1 MVRDRLK
8 ALQATRDEL
17 EAAGELPEVTDPY
30 VYEQHI
36 DIDEDEENEDSLHKF
51 FLKAQTVR
59 SWIET
64 AENHTKEMRR
74 LQSTILSSPRPDELA
89 KTELED
95 RMAAIKM
102 TSNQIR
108 VALKELAES
117 VARAEV
123 KANGRPSATLRIRKT
138 QYQALSRVFSDTLIA
153 YNTSQLKYREDC
165 KERIRR
171 QLRIANRETTDD
183 ELEKMLENGDVAV
196 FTGDIVVQTQEA
208 RQALADVE
216 ARHKEIMKLEK
227 NIMELRDLFIEMASL
242 VATQGD
248 MIDRI
253 ETHVLSAG
261 EAVSEAAKQTKKA
274 VVYRSKAR
282 KKKIIIIAV
291 LIVILIIV
299 ALIIVFS
306 VVPMPSSKGSTSSTS
321 NCGASGCSTLSATTL
336 RPVRS

>member
-17 EAAGELPEVTDPY
+17 EAAGELPEVIDRY

-36 DIDEDEENEDSLHKF
+36 DIDEDEENEDSLQNF
-51 FLKAQTVR
+51 FLKVQMIR

-64 AENHTKEMRR
+64 TGNHTREMRR
-74 LQSTILSSPRPDELA
+74 LQSSIISSPRPDELA

-108 VALKELAES
+108 LALKELAEC
-117 VARAEV
+117 VARAEE

-138 QYQALSRVFSDTLIA
+138 QYQSLSRIFSDTLIA
-153 YNTSQLKYREDC
+153 YNTTQLKYREDC

-171 QLRIANRETTDD
+171 QLKIANRETTDD
-183 ELEKMLENGDVAV
+183 ELEKMLENGNVAV

-216 ARHKEIMKLEK
+216 ARHKEIIKLEK
-227 NIMELRDLFIEMASL
+227 NITELRDLFIEMAML

-253 ETHVLSAG
+253 ETHVMNAG
-261 EAVSEAAKQTKKA
+261 EAVSEAARQTKKA

-282 KKKIIIIAV
+282 KKKIIIIIV
-291 LIVILIIV
+291 LIVIAIIV
-299 ALIIVFS
+299 TLILVFTL
-306 VVPMPSSKGSTSSTS
+306 MPEKSSAPPVTST
-321 NCGASGCSTLSATTL
+321 TTPTIL
-336 RPVRS
+336 VQS